1 MTSFLLY
8 DLQYSLFIQNSA
20 KRSCAGGI
28 EHRIMPGEM
37 DMGGSCFCGGIL
49 VRFCCKGKKE
59 LYIKSQK
66 KMGLTSNS
74 IGYAI

>member
-8 DLQYSLFIQNSA
+8 DLQYSLFIQSSV

-37 DMGGSCFCGGIL
+37 DMGDPISAVVSWYGSA
-49 VRFCCKGKKE
+49 VRIRMNC
-59 LYIKSQK
+59 I
-66 KMGLTSNS
+66 
-74 IGYAI
+74 